1 MPYCGIAMNY
11 NPAQTLRLRSVRSIL
26 RLFTISAIAI
36 AGAASI
42 HTAAASPGSEDE
54 PAERDRAA
62 SYVPITGQVLAWND
76 GQLRPVRGATV
87 SSGASVTET
96 RADGSFSFDSVG
108 PTASISVI
116 RPGYEIASNPA
127 GNGRV
132 AFVLQPLTVRGIY
145 VPFHS
150 ASDAAVQR
158 YVRSLIDRKLINAV
172 VLDVKEE
179 SGLVFDFTG
188 TPQTARIGAQVP
200 GSNIRNFLAELRA
213 EDVYLIGRIVSFM
226 DPTFA
231 YAVPDAALHFT
242 DGRLF
247 TDDNGV
253 AWSSAF
259 SPIARQYNINIAVA
273 AAPYFDEIQFDYL
286 RLPYERGV
294 VERDTASPAQRVDA
308 VTTYIRDAAAALHLA
323 GVAVSAD
330 TFGVIAFSVDDQ
342 GIGQRL
348 EHLAPHLDYVS
359 PMLYP
364 SGWGPGWFGYAYP
377 PAAAGDVIRQST
389 AGTLNI
395 VTEWSG
401 AHVRP
406 WLQDFPDYMA
416 RRLAYGS
423 DRVAEQIR
431 AAAEAGANG
440 FMLWD
445 ANLRYE
451 AAALEQTTQLE
462 WSPRTW

>member
-1 MPYCGIAMNY
+1 MIHTERP
-11 NPAQTLRLRSVRSIL
+11 PLPLRARRSA
-26 RLFTISAIAI
+26 RLFLAAALAFAAMIAA
-36 AGAASI
+36 AGFQP
-42 HTAAASPGSEDE
+42 AAASPGSEDGD
-54 PAERDRAA
+54 AERNDAA
-62 SYVPITGQVLAWND
+62 ALLPVSGQVLAWND

-87 SSGASVTET
+87 SSGAAVTET
-96 RADGSFSFDSVG
+96 RADGSFSFDAVARTG
-108 PTASISVI
+108 SISVI
-116 RPGYEIASNPA
+116 RAGYEIASGAA

-132 AFVLQPLTVRGIY
+132 AFVLQPLTVRGIF
-145 VPFHS
+145 VPFHN
-150 ASDAAVQR
+150 AAGPAVQR
-158 YVRSLIDRKLINAV
+158 HVHSLVDQGLINAV

-179 SGLVFDFTG
+179 SGLVVDFAG
-188 TPQTARIGAQVP
+188 TAQTAKIGAEVA
-200 GSNIRNFLAELRA
+200 SSSVRDFAADLRA
-213 EDVYLIGRIVSFM
+213 KGVYLIGRIVSFM

-231 YAVPDAALHFT
+231 YAVPDAALHFE

-247 TDDNGV
+247 TDAGGV

-294 VERDTASPAQRVDA
+294 RERDSATPAQREEA
-308 VTTYIRDAAAALHLA
+308 VTAYIRDASAALHLA
-323 GVAVSAD
+323 GAAISAD
-330 TFGVIAFSVDDQ
+330 TFGVIAFSGNDQ

-348 EHLAPHLDYVS
+348 ERLSPHLDYVS

-364 SGWGPGWFGYAYP
+364 SGWGAGWFGYAYP
-377 PAAAGDVIRQST
+377 PAAPREVIRLST

-406 WLQDFPDYMA
+406 WLQDFRDYMA
-416 RRLAYGS
+416 RGLPYGS
-423 DRVAEQIR
+423 DRVIEQIR
-431 AAAEAGANG
+431 GAAEAGANG

-445 ANLRYE
+445 ASLDYE
-451 AAALEQTTQLE
+451 EAALEQTAHLE
-462 WSPRTW
+462 WSPRTS